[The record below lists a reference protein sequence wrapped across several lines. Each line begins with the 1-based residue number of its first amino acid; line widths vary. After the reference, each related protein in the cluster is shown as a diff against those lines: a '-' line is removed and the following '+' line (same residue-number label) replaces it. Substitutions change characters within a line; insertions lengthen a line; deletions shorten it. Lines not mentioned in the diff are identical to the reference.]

1 MSLFSAKYYF
11 AFFPSKRSVA
21 MAVFEFLIELVHQI
35 QGGWPLQRH
44 SGIRPAESDPLE
56 VGIAQGLYRTNR
68 NELPGN

>member
-1 MSLFSAKYYF
+1 
-11 AFFPSKRSVA
+11 